1 MLPKW
6 EIDIDDDTA
15 DYYRGLKTP
24 LGKKIQDHMEKGPD
38 GWHFKLTDKGFC
50 ALLRTDG
57 LCEVITA
64 LGEDKLCDI
73 CTVHPRFFT
82 YVDEFI
88 LCGTGLC
95 CEASCELLLAPHEP
109 LTFTEEDTAFI
120 YTFKELLDFMGFS
133 LPESL
138 THYAPL
144 FSSKSCQ
151 SILADLMITEP
162 IDEAWTEEIRSLQG
176 MIPALLEKVAS
187 YEKTYDPI
195 SFDRIYQ
202 FIFTVSLIKSKPT
215 ALMRSAPMP
224 GAARTS
230 SSWKQP
236 FTATLKKPCAAGP
249 NRLNMI
255 QIMWIGYWNGFNFYS
270 VQKSGSFDEVR
281 ESIA

>member
-1 MLPKW
+1 MISILPQGFNDFHCKAGACRHTCCQKW

-95 CEASCELLLAPHEP
+95 CEASC
-109 LTFTEEDTAFI
+109 
-120 YTFKELLDFMGFS
+120 
-133 LPESL
+133 
-138 THYAPL
+138 
-144 FSSKSCQ
+144 
-151 SILADLMITEP
+151 
-162 IDEAWTEEIRSLQG
+162 
-176 MIPALLEKVAS
+176 
-187 YEKTYDPI
+187 
-195 SFDRIYQ
+195 
-202 FIFTVSLIKSKPT
+202 
-215 ALMRSAPMP
+215 
-224 GAARTS
+224 
-230 SSWKQP
+230 
-236 FTATLKKPCAAGP
+236 
-249 NRLNMI
+249 
-255 QIMWIGYWNGFNFYS
+255 
-270 VQKSGSFDEVR
+270 
-281 ESIA
+281 